1 MADPSD
7 WRLQGQERYL
17 KGGNSPAARIA
28 GRRES
33 RLGPRSLEF
42 CMAKFMV
49 EDHDGVLHEGY
60 CTLDD
65 YRWICARCFADFQEL
80 FDWRLTAT

>member
-1 MADPSD
+1 
-7 WRLQGQERYL
+7 
-17 KGGNSPAARIA
+17 
-28 GRRES
+28 
-33 RLGPRSLEF
+33 
-42 CMAKFMV
+42 MAKFMV